1 MKRNNRFTRE
11 PVGENKQTYDRVISF
26 LLLLVALFIPLKFG
40 VPNLD
45 LASPILPSD
54 LSRLG
59 EHLVDF
65 TRALFSLDVRS
76 SLKTVSDV
84 LSTPW
89 PEEIAEILILLT
101 FFLWGI
107 KSFSQRTLVV
117 RVGRVDAMMWL
128 FVLAG
133 FVATILS
140 PGFHSSAVILKQFVS
155 YALLFFLIVHTFD
168 TPAQQRRIIK
178 YFLIS
183 TAIVA
188 WLALYQFFLGFQ
200 EVARAVKQYI
210 PPELQIDYLVRIA
223 RRRVFSVF
231 VYPNSLAGFLLASF
245 PLTLFYGAMH
255 REWFE
260 RKNVKKLIAYAIVVP
275 LPCFVSFL
283 LTQSK
288 AAFLSLLIVAGVSI
302 IAARKKLRLKPK
314 VLLVSLLAVLILL
327 SGVLLSPLGRKLIIY
342 TADLT
347 EKGSYTLG
355 QRLDYWSTGLKMFVA
370 SPVIGNG
377 FNSFGLLSPK
387 YRSPGAG
394 EARSA
399 HNNFLQILIETGVVG
414 FVFFAGIWVVGLA
427 SARSFVRAYLRG
439 EKTDRLRETV
449 FLSALIGISC
459 FLIHSLADFD
469 LYIPGIAMTVWLLLA
484 LMVKNARQP
493 HERCIQLTG
502 RSAAACTIALVV
514 TCGLGLFYA
523 SKTLN
528 ANSHLAVAQS
538 IAEST
543 EPPPGDVEYE
553 RAAAEVRKALKW
565 DGANHNLHMYLARIY
580 FRLERYE
587 EALAEYAAA
596 DRLLHGLSPM
606 VAHRTGRTLLARMK
620 TEGKSDWGKVLNGF
634 RKAFLRSPA
643 SCFHRLV
650 YSYYLSQAGYPEES
664 GRELREARRLDR
676 SGKEAIKTAEII
688 YLDDP
693 FVGDLR
699 RFYAGTQGSSQREEG
714 K

>member
-1 MKRNNRFTRE
+1 MCPILKPKNRFTRE
-11 PVGENKQTYDRVISF
+11 PIAENGQTYDRVISF
-26 LLLLVALFIPLKFG
+26 LLLLLALLIPLKFG

-54 LSRLG
+54 LSRLS
-59 EHLVDF
+59 EHLADF
-65 TRALFSLDVRS
+65 SRALLSLDMRS
-76 SLKTVSDV
+76 SLKTVSDA

-101 FFLWGI
+101 FFLWGM
-107 KSFSQRTLVV
+107 KSFSRRTVVV

-133 FVATILS
+133 LVATILS
-140 PGFHSSAVILKQFVS
+140 PGSHSSTVILKQFVS
-155 YALLFFLIVHTFD
+155 YALFFFLIVHTFD

-200 EVARAVKQYI
+200 EVARTVKQHI

-260 RKNVKKLIAYAIVVP
+260 KKNVKKLIAYAIVLP

-288 AAFLSLLIVAGVSI
+288 AAFLTLFIVAGVSI

-314 VLLVSLLAVLILL
+314 VLLAVLLAVL
-327 SGVLLSPLGRKLIIY
+327 VLVSAVVLSPLGRRLII
-342 TADLT
+342 
-347 EKGSYTLG
+347 EKGRFTFSE
-355 QRLDYWSTGLKMFVA
+355 RLDYWSTGWKMFVA
-370 SPVIGNG
+370 SPVIGSG

-427 SARSFVRAYLRG
+427 AAKSFVRRYLRG
-439 EKTDRLRETV
+439 EEANRLRETV
-449 FLSALIGISC
+449 VLSALIGISC

-469 LYIPGIAMTVWLLLA
+469 LYIPGIAMTVWLFLA
-484 LMVKNARQP
+484 LMVKNARPQ
-493 HERCIQLTG
+493 HERRIQLTG
-502 RSAAACTIALVV
+502 KSATACTLALVV

-528 ANSHLAVAQS
+528 ASSHLAVAQS

-543 EPPPGDVEYE
+543 DPPPGDAEYE
-553 RAAAEVRKALKW
+553 RAVAEVRKALRW
-565 DGANHNLHMYLARIY
+565 DGANHNLHIYLARIY
-580 FRLERYE
+580 FRLERYD
-587 EALAEYAAA
+587 EALAEYATA
-596 DRLLHGLSPM
+596 DRLLDRFSPM
-606 VAHRTGRTLLARMK
+606 VAHRTARTMLAKMEA
-620 TEGKSDWGKVLNGF
+620 EGGSDWGKVLKEF
-634 RKAFLRSPA
+634 RRATSRSPA
-643 SCFHRLV
+643 SSFHRLV
-650 YSYYLSQAGYPEES
+650 YSYYLSQAGYPQES
-664 GRELREARRLDR
+664 DKELREARRLDR
-676 SGKEAIKTAEII
+676 SGREAIKAAEII

-699 RFYAGTQGSSQREEG
+699 RFYAGTQSSSQPEED